1 MSISNY
7 LYNLFLHIN
16 NSSDVLYIAESGVD
30 IYIERER
37 FCNIFLTK
45 THNIYQTDVKI
56 KAHVF
61 VVYYHEHKITMI
73 PLSTGTSL
81 PKLIGLEHTLR
92 KKKLNHM
99 QQDIWR
105 NISNATSLH
114 HSRIKN

>member
-16 NSSDVLYIAESGVD
+16 NSSDVLYIVESGVD

-45 THNIYQTDVKI
+45 THNIYQTYVKI

-73 PLSTGTSL
+73 PLCTGTL
-81 PKLIGLEHTLR
+81 V
-92 KKKLNHM
+92 
-99 QQDIWR
+99 
-105 NISNATSLH
+105 
-114 HSRIKN
+114 